1 MAQVSPFPPEGKWD
15 SGIAIPAAESRGFPL
30 SPPGSGTSGESP
42 VRPELGAESR
52 PALPPP
58 TPVAGEGRGGTVVLW
73 LKRGPQSRRG
83 GRLLRGH
90 RPLELHAEAA
100 AAPDPRV
107 TRAGDIATRV

>member
-15 SGIAIPAAESRGFPL
+15 SRIAILAAESRGCPL
-30 SPPGSGTSGESP
+30 SPPGSGTSGGSP
-42 VRPELGAESR
+42 VRPALGAESR
-52 PALPPP
+52 LAPPP
-58 TPVAGEGRGGTVVLW
+58 RPETGAGRSGTVVLW